1 MSQFVNNFGSGF
13 SRIAL
18 IILVTT
24 WFKNPIYVGVYSF
37 FLFVPNILLA
47 TPIGYFIDSCR
58 NQKKLLISTSF
69 LSAIAVLGIVLLTY
83 FKVKSFFLLVF
94 LAIVYNL
101 VSGFYM
107 PVVTK
112 ITVQIFDRNEYNDI
126 NAAIST
132 AMTGA
137 NLFSG
142 IIVTFF
148 ISFLSTYFL
157 FIFDFMSYLVI
168 TILLIQ
174 LRIKP
179 IAETAKTEKGNFLS
193 FLNGFE
199 VVREFLNT
207 YKVVVPVF
215 LAAVLFN
222 IILAPNDVYLTQIS
236 SRVFNNPRL
245 VGFMESFFSL
255 GFLLGSLFYKIII
268 TRVPMHNLIETALV
282 LVPILLLIFG
292 DTTNLLVSLIGLVI
306 LGLSLPFFNIS
317 SKTILQNKVEE
328 GKLGT
333 VFNSY
338 FAVMNI
344 TQPIGLLGIPILIN
358 FWGIQRFA
366 LIGGL
371 VYLTFAVV
379 LIITHQVSP
388 ALDK

>member
-1 MSQFVNNFGSGF
+1 MELGWWRLSNKKVILVSQFVNNFGSGF

-83 FKVKSFFLLVF
+83 FKVKSFFLLVL

-101 VSGFYM
+101 FSGFYM

-148 ISFLSTYFL
+148 ISFLFRA
-157 FIFDFMSYLVI
+157 F
-168 TILLIQ
+168 
-174 LRIKP
+174 
-179 IAETAKTEKGNFLS
+179 
-193 FLNGFE
+193 
-199 VVREFLNT
+199 
-207 YKVVVPVF
+207 
-215 LAAVLFN
+215 
-222 IILAPNDVYLTQIS
+222 
-236 SRVFNNPRL
+236 
-245 VGFMESFFSL
+245 
-255 GFLLGSLFYKIII
+255 
-268 TRVPMHNLIETALV
+268 
-282 LVPILLLIFG
+282 
-292 DTTNLLVSLIGLVI
+292 
-306 LGLSLPFFNIS
+306 
-317 SKTILQNKVEE
+317 
-328 GKLGT
+328 
-333 VFNSY
+333 
-338 FAVMNI
+338 
-344 TQPIGLLGIPILIN
+344 
-358 FWGIQRFA
+358 
-366 LIGGL
+366 
-371 VYLTFAVV
+371 
-379 LIITHQVSP
+379 
-388 ALDK
+388 

>member
-1 MSQFVNNFGSGF
+1 MQKS
-13 SRIAL
+13 
-18 IILVTT
+18 
-24 WFKNPIYVGVYSF
+24 
-37 FLFVPNILLA
+37 
-47 TPIGYFIDSCR
+47 
-58 NQKKLLISTSF
+58 KKLLISTSF

-94 LAIVYNL
+94 FAIVYNL

-148 ISFLSTYFL
+148 ISFLFTYFL

-222 IILAPNDVYLTQIS
+222 IILAPNDVYLTQIA

-282 LVPILLLIFG
+282 LVPISLLIFG

>member
-1 MSQFVNNFGSGF
+1 
-13 SRIAL
+13 
-18 IILVTT
+18 
-24 WFKNPIYVGVYSF
+24 
-37 FLFVPNILLA
+37 
-47 TPIGYFIDSCR
+47 
-58 NQKKLLISTSF
+58 
-69 LSAIAVLGIVLLTY
+69 
-83 FKVKSFFLLVF
+83 
-94 LAIVYNL
+94 
-101 VSGFYM
+101 
-107 PVVTK
+107 
-112 ITVQIFDRNEYNDI
+112 
-126 NAAIST
+126 
-132 AMTGA
+132 
-137 NLFSG
+137 
-142 IIVTFF
+142 
-148 ISFLSTYFL
+148 
-157 FIFDFMSYLVI
+157 
-168 TILLIQ
+168 
-174 LRIKP
+174 
-179 IAETAKTEKGNFLS
+179 
-193 FLNGFE
+193 LNGFE
-199 VVREFLNT
+199 VVREFLNTYT

-282 LVPILLLIFG
+282 LVPISLLIFG

>member
-1 MSQFVNNFGSGF
+1 MSNKKVILVSQFVNNFGSGF

-24 WFKNPIYVGVYSF
+24 WFKNPIYVGIYSF
-37 FLFVPNILLA
+37 FLFVPIYYWQLQLV
-47 TPIGYFIDSCR
+47 T
-58 NQKKLLISTSF
+58 LLIRAEIKKIVDKYKFSF
-69 LSAIAVLGIVLLTY
+69 SNCSVRNCIVNVLQSKIV
-83 FKVKSFFLLVF
+83 FLLVF
-94 LAIVYNL
+94 FAIVYNL
-101 VSGFYM
+101 FSGFYM

-282 LVPILLLIFG
+282 LV
-292 DTTNLLVSLIGLVI
+292 
-306 LGLSLPFFNIS
+306 
-317 SKTILQNKVEE
+317 
-328 GKLGT
+328 
-333 VFNSY
+333 
-338 FAVMNI
+338 
-344 TQPIGLLGIPILIN
+344 
-358 FWGIQRFA
+358 
-366 LIGGL
+366 
-371 VYLTFAVV
+371 
-379 LIITHQVSP
+379 
-388 ALDK
+388 